1 MPFSFNAKRM
11 NGVFMVHNAK
21 LTVLAGLISRH
32 EHLFRCPICS
42 TPLKMDGS
50 RSMICGSKHC
60 FDLSKDGY
68 VNLIPHAVRSKY
80 NKELFTSRRETSLH
94 GLFDPLI
101 DAIRDKIE
109 DVAPSRSG
117 ELRILDA
124 GCGEGSHLAA
134 ILSALQIPDASDI
147 LGIGMDIAKE
157 GIRLAGKTGAPAIWC
172 AADLAG
178 SPFADRQF
186 DVILNILSPANYQE
200 FQRLLRHDG
209 LMIKVIPGSR
219 YLQEIRAMFHG
230 GDENRPSS
238 ADGYTVDRPASATVS
253 TTGRHVPATGRTS
266 ELFGRKFGGIDIQ
279 HVEYD
284 MLVAGEALEHLLRMS
299 PLSWGVPEA
308 AIRKA
313 AEQGPLRVTF
323 DYDVLSGRLSE

>member
-1 MPFSFNAKRM
+1 M
-11 NGVFMVHNAK
+11 NGVFLVHNAK

-42 TPLKMDGS
+42 RPLKMDGS
-50 RSMICGSKHC
+50 RSMICVSRHC

-68 VNLIPHAVRSKY
+68 INLIPHAVRSKY
-80 NKELFTSRRETSLH
+80 SKDLFTSRRETSRH

-101 DAIRDKIE
+101 DAIRNKIE
-109 DVAPSRSG
+109 DTAPSRSR

-134 ILSALQIPDASDI
+134 ILSALKKPDAPDI
-147 LGIGMDIAKE
+147 LGVGVDIAKE
-157 GIRLAGKTGAPAIWC
+157 GIRLAAKSSALAIWC

-200 FQRLLRHDG
+200 FQRLLRDDG
-209 LMIKVIPGSR
+209 MLIKVIPGSR
-219 YLQEIRAMFHG
+219 YLQEIRALFQGEAANQPSPAEGLTG
-230 GDENRPSS
+230 GHTIGRPSPA
-238 ADGYTVDRPASATVS
+238 ADS
-253 TTGRHVPATGRTS
+253 TNQRLVPATGRTT
-266 ELFGRKFGGIDIQ
+266 ELFGRNFVSVDVQ
-279 HVEYD
+279 HVAYD
-284 MLVAGEALEHLLRMS
+284 MLVAGEALEHLLRMT
-299 PLSWGVPEA
+299 PLSWGVPEE

-313 AEQGPLRVTF
+313 AGQGPLRVTF
-323 DYDVLSGRLSE
+323 DYEVLCGRMNE

>member
-1 MPFSFNAKRM
+1 
-11 NGVFMVHNAK
+11 MVHNAK

-42 TPLKMDGS
+42 GPLKMDGL
-50 RSMICGSKHC
+50 RSMICGSRHC

-80 NKELFTSRRETSLH
+80 NKDLFTSRRETSRH

-109 DVAPSRSG
+109 VMVPSRSG

-124 GCGEGSHLAA
+124 GCGEGSHLTA
-134 ILSALQIPDASDI
+134 ILSALQRPDAPDI
-147 LGIGMDIAKE
+147 LGIGVDIAKE
-157 GIRLAGKTGAPAIWC
+157 GIRLAAKSGAPAIWC

-178 SPFADRQF
+178 SPFAGRQF

-209 LMIKVIPGSR
+209 LVIKVIPGSR
-219 YLQEIRAMFHG
+219 YLQEIRALFHG
-230 GDENRPSS
+230 KTANRPSTEGGRTIDWPTP
-238 ADGYTVDRPASATVS
+238 ANGHPIDRPSS
-253 TTGRHVPATGRTS
+253 PAGRTA
-266 ELFGRKFGGIDIQ
+266 ELFGQKFACVDIQ
-279 HVEYD
+279 HVAYD
-284 MLVAGEALEHLLRMS
+284 MLVAGEALEHLLRMT

-313 AEQGPLRVTF
+313 AGQGPLRVTF
-323 DYDVLSGRLSE
+323 DYDVLCGRMNE